1 MTGSVRVRIVSAI
14 RVLLGALGLVL
25 SAAWLTT
32 APQVTGVRDAAAALQ
47 PPAGRIIF
55 GHAGDVWVAEGG
67 SLTPLTQ
74 GGRYWGQADWSPDGS
89 RVALIG
95 WGQNATD
102 LFVLDPIAEQWRQ
115 LTRGQQRRLADN
127 DWVYY
132 PRWSPDGEQ
141 IAYLSD
147 RNSEYAMLWTVR
159 PDGSGARQ
167 LMNVRSGL
175 GALDSLSWS
184 PDGSKIAVAG
194 FRDRVGQIYIIDL
207 AHPANPRPL
216 TAEPGGA
223 FDPAWSPDGE
233 HIAYVAREGR
243 STVIR
248 LIEAEGTGV
257 GTTIVQGEFPRSP
270 RWSPYGSDLAYVAL
284 AGSEF
289 ELFVAPI
296 GLTPEGAHVA
306 GRSTQLTRQFGVDA
320 TSAISWTW

>member
-1 MTGSVRVRIVSAI
+1 MNSLIRTRAVILVRL
-14 RVLLGALGLVL
+14 VLAGLGLAIFAV
-25 SAAWLTT
+25 WMTT
-32 APQVTGVRDAAAALQ
+32 SPDDSGVREATAAQQ
-47 PPAGRIIF
+47 PPAGRILF
-55 GHAGDVWVAEGG
+55 GHAGDIWTAESG
-67 SLTPLTQ
+67 SLAPLTQ

-102 LFVLDPIAEQWRQ
+102 LFVLDPSAGEWRQ
-115 LTRGQQRRLADN
+115 LTRGQQRRLADSE
-127 DWVYY
+127 WIYY

-147 RNSEYAMLWTVR
+147 RNSEYPMLWTIR
-159 PDGSGARQ
+159 ADGSGARQ

-175 GALDSLSWS
+175 GAIDSLSWS
-184 PDGSKIAVAG
+184 PDGSKIAVTG
-194 FRDRVGQIYIIDL
+194 FRDRVGQIFIIDL
-207 AHPANPRPL
+207 ARPANPRAL

-243 STVIR
+243 TTMIR
-248 LIEAEGTGV
+248 LIEAEGHGE

-270 RWSPYGSDLAYVAL
+270 RWSPYGSELAYLAL
-284 AGSEF
+284 SGSEF

-296 GLTPEGAHVA
+296 GVTAEGAHVA
-306 GRSTQLTRQFGVDA
+306 GRPTQLTRQFGVDS